1 MRPRLLLFATFLALA
16 TFPPVARADA
26 SETTIVVPAGI
37 PLTKD
42 GMDGNVQRAEWD
54 DAARVELGRGVSAYL
69 KQRAGT
75 LLLALE
81 CDHAWPIGARAL
93 LYFAPAQAPQGVLTP
108 GTLSIE
114 YDAVEHD
121 RPHIIV
127 RRQQE
132 MGHDRVLEQVVARAV
147 RTTSACSWEMALPL
161 SLLPGA
167 KDGSPLPA
175 VHALIWWYEPGG
187 VASSTWPAGVNVK
200 GGGRDLAPGL
210 ADTQGWGVLQGLE
223 DPHQPGGFSA
233 TAWTAL
239 IAHQEE
245 LTRRGDEA
253 HSHVRLLAEERKK
266 SRKNDADTTAAVFDN
281 FRWIANFEPLTARDR
296 IVWAQALRFL
306 NRHDA
311 AAALLE
317 TVQSDLDPSLRGRA
331 AQERA
336 NTLTGGAHYGRA
348 AELWG
353 WLAERPGLDEPT
365 VNRLQ
370 HMVRVQRDREA
381 ALVAEREKRAAQAET
396 GPLLEVV
403 TPHGSLVIAL
413 HEKAEPELVR
423 HVLGL
428 VDSGAYDG
436 TVWHE
441 VVGEAFA
448 TGGWAATRDHGLD
461 VPPEARAEPVT
472 VPYKRIPVDEERPF
486 GYERGAVTLVAQ
498 SGDTVGGSWRLLT
511 GYRPDLAVD
520 GDPVVGHVLSG
531 MDVLDAIDQGE
542 RLIRVR
548 RLR

>member
-26 SETTIVVPAGI
+26 SETTVVVPAGI

-381 ALVAEREKRAAQAET
+381 ALVAEREKRAARRRARCSSRDTARIARDRAAREGRAGARAARPRPRGQRRLRRHGLARGGGRGLRRRRLGRHARPRPRRASRGPGRARD
-396 GPLLEVV
+396 GPLQAH
-403 TPHGSLVIAL
+403 PRRRGA
-413 HEKAEPELVR
+413 PVR
-423 HVLGL
+423 L
-428 VDSGAYDG
+428 
-436 TVWHE
+436 
-441 VVGEAFA
+441 
-448 TGGWAATRDHGLD
+448 
-461 VPPEARAEPVT
+461 RAS
-472 VPYKRIPVDEERPF
+472 
-486 GYERGAVTLVAQ
+486 AVTLVAQ
-498 SGDTVGGSWRLLT
+498 GGDTVGGSWRLLT